1 MFNKRFK
8 MNTNK
13 TSSKKKVNAR
23 INLCEALKAADE
35 KNAAKAKSIEDKL
48 KKIIDDVNAGKGS
61 MTPAQAKAHAKKI
74 KTAKTAAEN
83 IGADYK
89 SVAGLKN
96 ALKTLAKACPE
107 TTKML
112 GESDVADAMNIV
124 KHLREK
130 KMVLHENVRI
140 NQTPLKRMTV
150 KEIRK
155 TMKSIKS
162 QINEARE
169 NFQIATTL
177 NESVAVKQQSA
188 KKLQNLKK
196 LLGILEEEEMYR
208 IHQLK
213 ARGLWEDEEF
223 DDFESDDEDS
233 DDEDSDDE
241 DSDDED
247 SDDAEDNET
256 SEDSIESVELTGL
269 TFEMS
274 SMEDA
279 EDFVDACVEAG
290 CDEDD
295 FEINECRKAKK
306 NSRKMNESEG
316 DEDSDTEGAVEV
328 RLVNPDVIPTVA
340 DVLEREY
347 DMSKEELQDEIGG
360 EIDALNDEDSEDKE
374 ESEDDDV
381 EVTADDIFGSD
392 DEDEEDSDD
401 EDEK

>member
-213 ARGLWEDEEF
+213 ARGLWEDEEL
-223 DDFESDDEDS
+223 DDFESDDDVEDS

-241 DSDDED
+241 EG

-295 FEINECRKAKK
+295 FEINECRKTKK

-316 DEDSDTEGAVEV
+316 DEDSDTKGAVEV

-340 DVLEREY
+340 DVLEKEY

-360 EIDALNDEDSEDKE
+360 EIDALNDEDSEDEE

-401 EDEK
+401 KDEK

>member
-96 ALKTLAKACPE
+96 ALKTLAKVCPE

-223 DDFESDDEDS
+223 DDFESDDDVEDS
-233 DDEDSDDE
+233 DDEE
-241 DSDDED
+241 G

-295 FEINECRKAKK
+295 FEINECRKTKK

-316 DEDSDTEGAVEV
+316 DEDSDTKGAVEV

-392 DEDEEDSDD
+392 DDDEEDSDD

>member
-8 MNTNK
+8 KNAYR
-13 TSSKKKVNAR
+13 TSPKKKVNAR

-35 KNAAKAKSIEDKL
+35 KNAGKAKSIEYKL
-48 KKIIDDVNAGKGS
+48 KTIIDDVNAGKGS
-61 MTPAQAKAHAKKI
+61 MTSAQAKAYAKKL
-74 KTAKTAAEN
+74 KTAKSAAEN

-89 SVAGLKN
+89 SVAGLKS
-96 ALKTLAKACPE
+96 ALKTLAKVCPE

-112 GESDVADAMNIV
+112 GESDVADAMNII
-124 KHLREK
+124 KHLRAK

-140 NQTPLKRMTV
+140 NSTPLKRMTV

-155 TMKSIKS
+155 SMKSIKS

-177 NESVAVKQQSA
+177 NESVTVKQQSA
-188 KKLQNLKK
+188 KKLQKLKK

-213 ARGLWEDEEF
+213 ARGLWEDEEY
-223 DDFESDDEDS
+223 DDFETDDDVEDS
-233 DDEDSDDE
+233 DDEDDDE
-241 DSDDED
+241 TSG
-247 SDDAEDNET
+247 DA
-256 SEDSIESVELTGL
+256 IESVELTGL

-295 FEINECRKAKK
+295 FEINECRKPKK
-306 NSRKMNESEG
+306 KKSRRMYESDG

-340 DVLEREY
+340 DVLEKEY

-360 EIDALNDEDSEDKE
+360 EIDALNDEDSDD
-374 ESEDDDV
+374 SDDEDDDV

-392 DEDEEDSDD
+392 EDDDD
-401 EDEK
+401 EDEDEDDEE

>member
-89 SVAGLKN
+89 SVVGLKN

-223 DDFESDDEDS
+223 DDFESDDDVEDS
-233 DDEDSDDE
+233 DDKEGSDDE
-241 DSDDED
+241 EG

-306 NSRKMNESEG
+306 KSRKMNESEG

-360 EIDALNDEDSEDKE
+360 EIDALNDEDSEDEE

-401 EDEK
+401 KDEE

>member
-223 DDFESDDEDS
+223 DDFESDDDVEDS

-241 DSDDED
+241 KG
-247 SDDAEDNET
+247 SDDAGDNET

-295 FEINECRKAKK
+295 FEINECRKTKK

-316 DEDSDTEGAVEV
+316 DEDSDTKGAVEV

-340 DVLEREY
+340 DVLEKEY

-360 EIDALNDEDSEDKE
+360 EIDALNDEDSEDDE

-401 EDEK
+401 KDEK

>member
-1 MFNKRFK
+1 
-8 MNTNK
+8 
-13 TSSKKKVNAR
+13 
-23 INLCEALKAADE
+23 
-35 KNAAKAKSIEDKL
+35 
-48 KKIIDDVNAGKGS
+48 
-61 MTPAQAKAHAKKI
+61 
-74 KTAKTAAEN
+74 
-83 IGADYK
+83 
-89 SVAGLKN
+89 
-96 ALKTLAKACPE
+96 
-107 TTKML
+107 ML

-177 NESVAVKQQSA
+177 NESVAVKRQSA

-223 DDFESDDEDS
+223 DDFESDDDVE
-233 DDEDSDDE
+233 DEDSDDE
-241 DSDDED
+241 EG
-247 SDDAEDNET
+247 SDDAGDNET

-295 FEINECRKAKK
+295 FEINECRKTKK

-316 DEDSDTEGAVEV
+316 DEDSDTKGAVEV

-360 EIDALNDEDSEDKE
+360 EIDALNDEDSEDEE
-374 ESEDDDV
+374 ESEDDV

>member
-169 NFQIATTL
+169 NFQIATTI

-188 KKLQNLKK
+188 MKLQNLKK

-223 DDFESDDEDS
+223 DDFESDEDVEDS
-233 DDEDSDDE
+233 DDEGSDD
-241 DSDDED
+241 DKGSDDDEG
-247 SDDAEDNET
+247 SDET

-295 FEINECRKAKK
+295 FEINECRKTKK
-306 NSRKMNESEG
+306 KSRKMNESEG
-316 DEDSDTEGAVEV
+316 DEDSDTKGAVEV

-340 DVLEREY
+340 DVLEKEY

-360 EIDALNDEDSEDKE
+360 EIDALNDEDSEDEE

>member
-96 ALKTLAKACPE
+96 ALKTLAKVCPE

-213 ARGLWEDEEF
+213 ARGLWEDEES
-223 DDFESDDEDS
+223 DDFESDDDVEDS
-233 DDEDSDDE
+233 DDEE
-241 DSDDED
+241 G

-295 FEINECRKAKK
+295 FEINECRKTKK

-316 DEDSDTEGAVEV
+316 DEDSDTKGAVEV

-392 DEDEEDSDD
+392 DDDEEDSDD

>member
-233 DDEDSDDE
+233 DDEDSDD
-241 DSDDED
+241 
-247 SDDAEDNET
+247 AEDNET

>member
-35 KNAAKAKSIEDKL
+35 KNVAKAKSIEDKL

-96 ALKTLAKACPE
+96 ALKTLAKVCPE

-223 DDFESDDEDS
+223 DDFESDDDVE
-233 DDEDSDDE
+233 DEDSDDE
-241 DSDDED
+241 EG
-247 SDDAEDNET
+247 SDDAGDNET

-295 FEINECRKAKK
+295 FEINECRKTKK
-306 NSRKMNESEG
+306 KSRKMNESEG
-316 DEDSDTEGAVEV
+316 DEDSDTKGAVEV

-401 EDEK
+401 KDEK